1 MCPLTKAFSLST
13 VQKQKAGTNKKARRF
28 ICRRGVYLMIAL
40 YLAYTGSRQH
50 VCRVMM
56 VVAMSEGKH
65 FERHASEPL
74 QACQL

>member
-1 MCPLTKAFSLST
+1 
-13 VQKQKAGTNKKARRF
+13 
-28 ICRRGVYLMIAL
+28 MIAL

-65 FERHASEPL
+65 FERHASEPPQGVSIIKNVIGGTPNEAKL
-74 QACQL
+74 I